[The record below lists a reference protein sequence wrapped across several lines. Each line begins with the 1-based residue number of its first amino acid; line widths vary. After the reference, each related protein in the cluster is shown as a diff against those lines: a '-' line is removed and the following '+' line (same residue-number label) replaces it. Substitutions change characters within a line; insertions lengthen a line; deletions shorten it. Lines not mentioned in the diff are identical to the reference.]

1 MRFLIM
7 LVGLAVTFPAA
18 AQELTAKQYKEVQR
32 NLRKKSGLIDSI
44 ISNCATQMH
53 ARGRISSEM
62 AASVGA
68 DEKGAARIYCSR
80 LFTAVAAE
88 RLSLK
93 DFNSLERGRPTT
105 NADKILRGG

>member
-1 MRFLIM
+1 MQFPIV
-7 LVGLAVTFPAA
+7 LVGLAIAFSAA
-18 AQELTAKQYKEVQR
+18 AQELTSKQYKEVQR
-32 NLRKKSGLIDSI
+32 NLRKKPGLIDNI

-53 ARGRISSEM
+53 ARGRVTSEM

-88 RLSLK
+88 RLSLRLQ
-93 DFNSLERGRPTT
+93 FCGEGEANGQR
-105 NADKILRGG
+105 